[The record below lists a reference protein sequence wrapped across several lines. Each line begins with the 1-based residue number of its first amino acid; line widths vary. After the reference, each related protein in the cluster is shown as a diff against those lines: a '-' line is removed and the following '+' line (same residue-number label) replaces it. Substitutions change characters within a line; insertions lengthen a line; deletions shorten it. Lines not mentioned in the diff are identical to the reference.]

1 MQAIHERSETMPL
14 KFIRLSAALLALLFS
29 TALLASQ
36 AFWIDVRTPEEYA
49 ADHVTG
55 AVNIP
60 YDQISGRI
68 DEVTGNKDA
77 EIYLYCRTGHRAGI
91 ARETLERAG
100 YTHVTNLGGLENA
113 KAVAE
118 KAAGD

>member
-1 MQAIHERSETMPL
+1 MPL
-14 KFIRLSAALLALLFS
+14 NIIRLSAALLALLFS
-29 TALLASQ
+29 TALFASQ

-49 ADHVTG
+49 AGHVTA

-60 YDQISGRI
+60 YDEISGRI
-68 DEVTGNKDA
+68 GEVTRDKDA

-91 ARETLERAG
+91 AKETLQQAG
-100 YTHVTNLGGLENA
+100 YTHVDNLGSLENA
-113 KAVAE
+113 KAVAG